1 MAQVITTK
9 PKFLLNRILFLSGLL
24 FLVFGQILLARGN
37 DFVYALR
44 PIDFAHWSL
53 LVGVV
58 LMIPQVV
65 TFPRKG
71 LNYVGIPLALTGIVC
86 IIGMCV
92 LDFIWWSQPTQEIRN
107 EFAAHL
113 SQVPSIWQPFIAVGS
128 SSKVFNL
135 GLLLLGL
142 GYFRQ
147 NRVGVLL
154 LVLATLILM
163 RIIPFWYRL
172 VTGYTLTF
180 LGFGLIFLEDF
191 KKMSRLA
198 REDSMS

>member
-1 MAQVITTK
+1 M
-9 PKFLLNRILFLSGLL
+9 LNRILFLTGLIL
-24 FLVFGQILLARGN
+24 LVAGQVLLARGN
-37 DFVYALR
+37 EFVYALR

-71 LNYVGIPLALTGIVC
+71 LNYVGIPLTITGIVC

-92 LDFIWWSQPTQEIRN
+92 LDFIWWSQPTQDIRN
-107 EFAAHL
+107 EFAAHI

-135 GLLLLGL
+135 GLLLIALGH
-142 GYFRQ
+142 YRKS
-147 NRVGVLL
+147 RWGVLL
-154 LVLATLILM
+154 VLLATLVLM
-163 RIIPFWYRL
+163 HIIPFWYRL
-172 VTGYTLTF
+172 VTGYILTF

-191 KKMSRLA
+191 KPINHLDKRPDHTMDA
-198 REDSMS
+198 